1 MNIRQQTE
9 IIAGYYRDLR
19 DYSRSE
25 DYSRSDQTVYIA
37 PDNRHWLVVDWKH
50 TGTVQARLSDDKGVV
65 VAWDT
70 YSTQQAEIRLVEAV
84 RRSEDGKGQVMFTP
98 DEIAVIHQFADGS
111 RAGTTAMLRTILPQI
126 KDDQTRQIV
135 EQTAEKMERLP
146 ESDCEELITT
156 TKMRMKMEN
165 ERGIQQRLASMRKQ
179 ERER

>member
-1 MNIRQQTE
+1 MNIRQQIG

-50 TGTVQARLSDDKGVV
+50 AGTVQARLSDDKGVV

-84 RRSEDGKGQVMFTP
+84 RRSEDGKGAS
-98 DEIAVIHQFADGS
+98 DIH
-111 RAGTTAMLRTILPQI
+111 AG
-126 KDDQTRQIV
+126 
-135 EQTAEKMERLP
+135 
-146 ESDCEELITT
+146 
-156 TKMRMKMEN
+156 
-165 ERGIQQRLASMRKQ
+165 
-179 ERER
+179 